1 MIDCLRER
9 QKDESLAEGL
19 LRIKTDISLTLF
31 FLSRYGRMTL
41 ISTNLARNSIAS
53 KTLASLVGEWW
64 LVVLAVLS
72 FRCPEKA
79 GPRPNPSSCGV
90 PRKDSGGSH
99 SWTRP
104 TRDSWQDPLRQA
116 CDLIAKY

>member
-1 MIDCLRER
+1 MIDCLQER
-9 QKDESLAEGL
+9 QKDESLAAGL

-31 FLSRYGRMTL
+31 SLSRFGQMTL
-41 ISTNLARNSIAS
+41 VSTNLARNSAAS

-72 FRCPEKA
+72 FRRPEEA
-79 GPRPNPSSCGV
+79 GLRPNPSSCGV

-99 SWTRP
+99 SWPRP
-104 TRDSWQDPLRQA
+104 TRDS
-116 CDLIAKY
+116 